1 MKVEVSMGEVFDKLS
16 ILSIKMK
23 KITNPTKN
31 ANVTKEHDILAAE
44 VDFSLHP
51 KLYSLYNGLCEINLK
66 LWDIEDAIRL
76 KESRRE
82 FDQEFIELARSVYYT
97 NDRRFEV
104 KSEINKICNS
114 SIVEEKQHVEYQP
127 H

>member
-23 KITNPTKN
+23 KITDPVKN
-31 ANVTKEHDILAAE
+31 TNVTKEHDILVAE

-51 KLYSLYNGLCEINLK
+51 KLFNLYNDLCKINLS
-66 LWDIEDAIRL
+66 LWEIEDSIRM
-76 KESRRE
+76 KESRHE
-82 FDQEFIELARSVYYT
+82 FDQDFINLARSVYYS
-97 NDRRFEV
+97 NDKRFAI

-114 SIVEEKQHVEYQP
+114 NIVEEKQHVEYQSN
-127 H
+127 

>member
-82 FDQEFIELARSVYYT
+82 FDREFIELARSVYYT